1 MYLLIIKFSI
11 GVNMRAFLAVMFL
24 VVLAGCNQVKAG
36 FRPLTTAE
44 NLKTSPNVERFDG
57 EPTIRDSAD
66 PENEFA
72 ALRRAGWLAL
82 GWTAYVDDMTADQ
95 QLRNLARE
103 YQAELVTRF
112 HLGTRSSS
120 TVMPISTGTGMMY
133 MPSYSS
139 TTNYGAMLW
148 ARFKRIS
155 LGIYGRN
162 LTEEEA
168 IKRSNAN
175 GAYVQL
181 LIRGGAAERAG
192 IKEGDIISGVGGR
205 DIVSVIDM
213 FRSYEQVRAESIDFR
228 IERNGESLM
237 FPVTKD
243 LAQE

>member
-1 MYLLIIKFSI
+1 
-11 GVNMRAFLAVMFL
+11 MRALFTLILIVM
-24 VVLAGCNQVKAG
+24 LAGCNQVKAG

-44 NLKTSPNVERFDG
+44 NLKTSPNVERFEG
-57 EPTIRDSAD
+57 EPTIRDAPD

-82 GWTAYVDDMTADQ
+82 GWTAYVEDITADQ
-95 QLRNLARE
+95 QLRALAKE
-103 YQAELVTRF
+103 YQVELVTRF
-112 HLGTRSSS
+112 HLGTRSTS
-120 TVMPISTGTGMMY
+120 TVMPISTGSGMMY
-133 MPSYSS
+133 LPSS
-139 TTNYGAMLW
+139 TASTTYGAMLW

-192 IKEGDIISGVGGR
+192 IKEGDIVFGVGGR
-205 DIVSVIDM
+205 DIVSVVDM
-213 FRSYEQVRAESIDFR
+213 FRSYEQMRSEKIVFR
-228 IERNGESLM
+228 VERNGESLT